1 MLSIELAMEE
11 EDATEV
17 TELLLEHAQSM
28 RMLEAMIRGILRM
41 GSDLTPRE
49 HEKTTAALRS
59 PL

>member
-1 MLSIELAMEE
+1 MEE